1 MPQREAYR
9 PEETAEL
16 NRLLEALP
24 VAVACARELLQ
35 KTSIHDC
42 TYLAADAE
50 VAKMLARINALMNP
64 THPDDHGKK

>member
-1 MPQREAYR
+1 MPQHEAYR
-9 PEETAEL
+9 LEEAGEL

-24 VAVACARELLQ
+24 AAIACASGLLQ
-35 KTSIHDC
+35 KTSIHNP

-50 VAKMLARINALMNP
+50 VAKKLARINVLINP